1 MKKEYKMPLLKVH
14 VTMKEHLMVGQTEE
28 GTGTGQSG
36 GGGHGY
42 GDPAKGS
49 GFIDNDDWGNVWHS
63 NDDY

>member
-1 MKKEYKMPLLKVH
+1 
-14 VTMKEHLMVGQTEE
+14 MKEHLMVGQTEE

-49 GFIDNDDWGNVWHS
+49 GFLDNDDWGDVWHS
-63 NDDY
+63 EDDF

>member
-1 MKKEYKMPLLKVH
+1 MPLLKVH

-49 GFIDNDDWGNVWHS
+49 GFLDNDDWGDVWHS
-63 NDDY
+63 EDDF